1 MTDKQSERTSKQAQ
15 VGQSMQSNSSQS
27 NSSADKELTQAIER
41 ESLKFQ
47 NYYLWLEKAMPPL
60 FFEEVSKENIML
72 IAHNLM
78 GFEQQQYETTIHL
91 KNVALALC
99 LDSADADLRILKDYA
114 FYGIRHYQA
123 FVSKTPPPFPGIT
136 ANLRIATIYFTEAIE
151 CVEKPFPEESKEEL
165 RALAKNRNPQLT
177 DEEFDKLL
185 YGINT
190 RFLRAHSIQRL
201 ILALDMF
208 FRAQTRDNCQFEVRY
223 NETWEEKDLASMQI
237 VLAWRNTPKHNFLYR
252 LARTIHRHGLIMK
265 RVNATYIDP
274 YGKESILIMSLDLHG
289 ANGKAAWD
297 AADITDFLRELVT
310 VKYFASF
317 DVIDQNLVSKGVISG
332 NMGNFLRSM
341 VTFIHQALV
350 HLDVNLYTPENIEE
364 AFCRHPEL
372 TANLCEAFNLKF
384 NPDFHNLDEYAKKRE
399 QFLTDVG
406 KLDTGQEE
414 NDIRRKTILRQGMNF
429 IHHLLKTN
437 AFRMNLTAH
446 SFRLDPRYL
455 DEIPFERAKTFPVLP
470 YAIFYIKGMHFFG
483 FHIRFKDLAR
493 GGLRTVY
500 PEHPEQIVHER
511 NNVFTEC
518 YNLALTQHMK
528 NKDIPEGGSKGIIFL
543 NPMERRDSESLV
555 LQKEMEAVH
564 VAPEIIEKKI
574 LSFRKEQRFEY
585 LYQAQRSFIEG
596 LLTIIN
602 CDPDGTIRA
611 RHIVDYWNR
620 PEYIYLG
627 PDENMHDEMIS
638 WIANFSKK
646 YHYKPG
652 GAFISGKPKLGIN
665 HKEYGVTSL
674 GVNVYMETLLKYVG
688 IDPHKQPFTI
698 KMSGGPDG
706 DVAGN
711 QICNLYRYYPDTA
724 KLLALIDVSGTI
736 FDPKGLDL
744 ATLSDLFKQA
754 KPLKYYPPEK
764 LSEGGFLLDK
774 NAKRSPTA
782 LAQQTLC
789 WRKQNGKL
797 VEDWLTG
804 SDMNYILRNNVH
816 QTKADIFIPAGGR
829 PRTLNET
836 NIKEFLD
843 ETGKPTSRCI
853 VEGANLYL
861 TPKARRML
869 EKLGVLIIKDSSA
882 NKTGVICSSFEV
894 LCGLALSDEQF
905 LQHKETL
912 VKEILERLKQCAAN
926 EAHLLLR
933 THKDTNDFLTD
944 ISDQI
949 SENINQFTYQLLDFL
964 DRAPWDP
971 DPRHPLTHCYLN
983 YCLPTLRNQ
992 FQHAMLHE
1000 IPDHHKKAIVACQIA
1015 SQAVY
1020 KNGLDWHPTIVDVLP
1035 VLLKEL

>member
-1 MTDKQSERTSKQAQ
+1 MDDRQPELLSEDELSLAIQ
-15 VGQSMQSNSSQS
+15 
-27 NSSADKELTQAIER
+27 KESR
-41 ESLKFQ
+41 KFQ
-47 NYYLWLEKAMPPL
+47 DYYMWLEKAMPPL

-78 GFEQQQYETTIHL
+78 GFEQQEYSSTINL

-99 LDSADADLRILKDYA
+99 LDGADADLRILKEYA
-114 FYGIRHYQA
+114 FYGIKNYQA
-123 FVSKTPPPFPGIT
+123 FVSNTPPPFPGVT

-151 CVEKPFPEESKEEL
+151 TVEKSFPVKSKEEL
-165 RALAKNRNPQLT
+165 RALAKKRNPQLT
-177 DEEFDKLL
+177 DDAFDKLIAS
-185 YGINT
+185 INT
-190 RFLRAHSIQRL
+190 RFLRSLPVERL

-208 FRAQTRDNCQFEVRY
+208 FRAKTRDNCQYEVRY
-223 NETWEEKDLASMQI
+223 NETWEENGQASMQI

-274 YGKESILIMSLDLHG
+274 YGKESILIMALDLHG
-289 ANGKAAWD
+289 AKGKAAWD
-297 AADITDFLRELVT
+297 ESNIVEFLRELVT

-317 DVIDQNLVSKGVISG
+317 DTIDHALVSKGVISG

-341 VTFIHQALV
+341 VNFIHQALV
-350 HLDVNLYTPENIEE
+350 HLDANLYTLDSIEE

-384 NPDFHNLDEYAKKRE
+384 NPDFHNFEEYTKKRD
-399 QFLTDVG
+399 QFLTDAG

-429 IHHLLKTN
+429 IHHILKTN
-437 AFRMNLTAH
+437 FFRSNFTAH
-446 SFRLDPRYL
+446 SFRLDPNYL
-455 DEIPFERAKTFPVLP
+455 EDIPFDRAKKFPEMP
-470 YAIFYIKGMHFFG
+470 YGIFFIKGMHFFG
-483 FHIRFKDLAR
+483 FHIRFKDLSR

-500 PEHPEQIVHER
+500 PEHPEHIAHER

-543 NPMERRDSESLV
+543 NPLERRESESLI
-555 LQKEMEAVH
+555 LQREMEMAKME
-564 VAPEIIEKKI
+564 PEIIEKKI
-574 LSFRKEQRFEY
+574 QFFRKEQRVEY

-596 LLTIIN
+596 LLTIVN
-602 CDPDGTIRA
+602 CEPDGTIRA
-611 RHIVDYWNR
+611 KNIVDYWKR

-646 YHYKPG
+646 YNYKPG
-652 GAFISGKPKLGIN
+652 GAFISGKPLVGIN

-674 GVNVYMETLLKYVG
+674 GVNVYMEALLKYIG
-688 IDPHKQPFTI
+688 IDPAKQSFTV

-711 QICNLYRYYPDTA
+711 QIQNLYHYYPKTA

-736 FDPKGLDL
+736 YDPNGLDL
-744 ATLSDLFKQA
+744 ATLSELFKQA
-754 KPLKYYPPEK
+754 RPLKYYPPEK
-764 LSEGGFLLDK
+764 LSEGGLLLDK

-789 WRKQNGKL
+789 WRKQDGNL
-797 VEDWLTG
+797 IEDWLTG
-804 SDMNYILRNNVH
+804 SDMNHILRSNVH
-816 QTKADIFIPAGGR
+816 QTKTDIFIPAGGR

-836 NIKEFLD
+836 NLKEFLD
-843 ETGKPTSRCI
+843 EAGKPTSRCI

-894 LCGLALSDEQF
+894 LSGLALKDEEF
-905 LQHKETL
+905 LASKTAL
-912 VKEILERLKQCAAN
+912 AKEILERLRQCAAN

-933 THKDTNDFLTD
+933 THKETNEFLTD

-964 DRAPWDP
+964 DQIPWDP
-971 DPRHPLTHCYLN
+971 DPNNPITQSYLA
-983 YCLPTLRNQ
+983 YCLPILRDK

-1000 IPDHHKKAIVACQIA
+1000 IPEHHKKAIVACHIA
-1015 SQAVY
+1015 SQTVY
-1020 KNGLDWHPTIVDVLP
+1020 KKGLRWHPTIVDILP
-1035 VLLKEL
+1035 VLLKEQGIDI